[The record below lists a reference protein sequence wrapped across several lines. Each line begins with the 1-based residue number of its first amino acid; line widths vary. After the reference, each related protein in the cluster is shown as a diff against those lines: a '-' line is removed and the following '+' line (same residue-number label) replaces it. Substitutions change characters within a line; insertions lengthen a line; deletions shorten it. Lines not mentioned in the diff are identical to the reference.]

1 MNINDLINKYRKNRS
16 YYLSRVY
23 NETML
28 RNEFLDPFFDLLGWD
43 INNKA
48 GKTTSE
54 REVILEESLS
64 TIEESISYKKP
75 DYTFRLFNERKYF
88 LEAKRPCVNIEN
100 NNETAKQ
107 IRRYGFTAKL
117 KISVLSNFEYLI
129 IYDCS
134 IKIGEKDKFN
144 KALIKKYHFSE
155 YEKKFNEITCL
166 LGKKS
171 VYLGEF
177 DKIWKDIEDRI
188 NRYSVDD
195 LFLKQINN
203 WRIMLG
209 TDVYKY
215 QPSINNHL
223 LNDYVQSYLNRIIFL
238 RVCEDRNIEVYQ
250 TLLKFANEED
260 FKALIRKFVEADKK
274 YDSGLFDQFLSE
286 KIVKNISSI
295 FWTIIRQLYY
305 PESPYSFSVF
315 SSDII
320 GNIYEIFLSDKL
332 AIKNNNIYLEKKL
345 DYVDKDI
352 ITTPAFIINDILRET
367 LFNYCKNKNDTEI
380 LKIKVADIACGSGSF
395 LLQAFQLLNDVLV
408 DFYLKNKVSEL
419 IQTKVQSYRL
429 KYNTKK
435 RILLNCIYGVDKDYN
450 AVEVTKFGLLLK
462 LLENEDKFSVDTN
475 IPILPNLSNNI
486 FYGNSLLESGDIK
499 EKKKR
504 YIINPFDFNNKKF
517 NIIIG
522 NPPYMKS
529 EDMKG
534 ITPLE
539 VPLYK
544 IKYKSAYKQFDKY
557 FLFIEKG
564 FSLLSRNGF
573 LGFIVPNKF
582 LKVGAGLRLR
592 RLLKKEKSLNSLFS
606 FGANQIFKSKT
617 TYTCLLILSRKR
629 NSSFRYNEI
638 KSLSDWKIRRLES
651 RDIGN
656 IEISELNDDVWI
668 LVPPHLE
675 GVYQRINKQSVIL
688 EKLVGENNI
697 FNGIQTSN
705 NYVYII
711 DKQEEDDKYIYFLK
725 DKINWKIEKE
735 ITMPYFKTVKDKN
748 NLNTYSQFKPNA
760 LVIFPY
766 KKVKSGIEFIYQ
778 NELEDKYPFAYKYFL
793 YFKDI
798 LCRRDIKPIPN
809 TDKEWYRFGRHQ
821 SLDKCIL
828 PQKIIVGVLS
838 KGNKYAIDFYG
849 TLISSG
855 GTAGYCIVAIPKN
868 LEYSIYYI
876 QAILNSKYIEWFS
889 FLLGEVFRGGYIARG
904 TKVLKKLPI
913 RKIDFNNKFERN
925 LHDRIS
931 QIQRDLIKQRT
942 SIGKKQKDKREL
954 IKLNKEFILL
964 KKELDLNLKEL
975 YNFGNEDTLIPQIG
989 KIYETNKK

>member
-16 YYLSRVY
+16 FYLSKEY

-28 RNEFLDPFFDLLGWD
+28 RNEFLDPLFDLLGWD

-64 TIEESISYKKP
+64 PIEEDTSYKKP

-134 IKIGEKDKFN
+134 IKVEKKDKFN

-171 VYLGEF
+171 VYSGKF
-177 DKIWKDIEDRI
+177 DDIWKDIEDRI
-188 NRYSVDD
+188 SRYSVDD
-195 LFLKQINN
+195 LFLNQINN

-209 TDVYKY
+209 SDIYKH
-215 QPSINNHL
+215 QPNINNHL

-238 RVCEDRNIEVYQ
+238 RVCEDRNLEIYQ

-274 YDSGLFDQFLSE
+274 YNSGLFDQFLSE

-305 PESPYSFSVF
+305 PENPYSFSIF

-352 ITTPAFIINDILRET
+352 ITTPTFIINDILRET
-367 LFNYCKNKNDTEI
+367 LFNYCKNKSDTEI
-380 LKIKVADIACGSGSF
+380 LKITVTDIACGSGSF
-395 LLQAFQLLNDVLV
+395 LLQAFQLLHDVLV
-408 DFYLKNKVSEL
+408 DFYIRNKASEL
-419 IQTKVQSYRL
+419 IQSKVKSYRL
-429 KYNTKK
+429 KYNMKK

-450 AVEVTKFGLLLK
+450 AVEVAKFGLLLK

-475 IPILPNLSNNI
+475 NPILPDLSNNI

-504 YIINPFDFNNKKF
+504 DIINPFDFNNKKF
-517 NIIIG
+517 DMIIG

-529 EDMKG
+529 EDMKS

-539 VPLYK
+539 VPIYK

-557 FLFIEKG
+557 FLFIERG
-564 FSLLSRNGF
+564 LSLLSRNGF

-592 RLLKKEKSLNSLFS
+592 KLLKEEKSLNSLFS

-629 NSSFRYNEI
+629 NSSFKYNEI
-638 KSLSDWKIRRLES
+638 KSLSDWKIRSLES
-651 RDIGN
+651 RDAVY
-656 IEISELNDDVWI
+656 IEISKLNDDVWI
-668 LVPPHLE
+668 LVPPYLE
-675 GVYQRINKQSVIL
+675 GVYQRINKQSIIL
-688 EKLVGENNI
+688 EKLVGGNNI

-711 DKQEEDDKYIYFLK
+711 DKQGEDDKYIYFLK

-735 ITMPYFKTVKDKN
+735 ITRPYFKTLKDQN
-748 NLNTYSQFKPNA
+748 NLNTYSQFKPNS

-778 NELEDKYPFAYKYFL
+778 NELKDKYPFAYKYFL

-798 LCRRDIKPIPN
+798 LCKRDIKPIPK
-809 TDKEWYRFGRHQ
+809 TEKEWYRFGRHQ

-828 PQKIIVGVLS
+828 SQKIIVGVLS
-838 KGNKYAIDFYG
+838 KGNKYAIDFCG

-855 GTAGYCIVAIPKN
+855 GTAGYCIIAVPKN

-876 QAILNSKYIEWFS
+876 QAILNSKYTEWFS
-889 FLLGEVFRGGYIARG
+889 SLLGEVFRGGYIARG

-913 RKIDFNNKFERN
+913 RKIDFNNKFERD

-931 QIQRDLIKQRT
+931 QIQRDLIKQGT
-942 SIGKKQKDKREL
+942 NIEKKQKDKREL
-954 IKLNKEFILL
+954 IKLTKEFILL
-964 KKELDLNLKEL
+964 KKELDLKLKDL

-989 KIYETNKK
+989 EIYEANKK